1 MPSNCFGKN
10 NWENACISVKIFV
23 SLHFNMKEHKN
34 IQTATM
40 RQRDSN
46 FLKTLRVPHT
56 RIRSTRILL
65 DFICRNV
72 AVSQNKTERISPP
85 KDNTEKR
92 ITMTDY

>member
-1 MPSNCFGKN
+1 
-10 NWENACISVKIFV
+10 
-23 SLHFNMKEHKN
+23 MKEHKN

-46 FLKTLRVPHT
+46 FLKTPRVPHT
-56 RIRSTRILL
+56 RIRGTRILL
-65 DFICRNV
+65 DFICRSV
-72 AVSQNKTERISPP
+72 AVSQNKIERTSPP